1 MKPSLWAGLIPN
13 GIGQVQPNHYLD
25 ILKVAWRNRRQLPYA
40 LRILRKGVCDGCAL
54 GTTGMRD
61 FTMSGVHLCTVRLNL
76 LRLNTI
82 QAMDHHV
89 LARVADLR
97 DKSSHELR
105 ELGRIPYPML
115 RRRGDA
121 GFRRISWDEALDAIA
136 SRIRTSLPERLA
148 FYLTSRGLS
157 NEVYYVAQ
165 KAARFLGTNNV
176 DNASRLCH
184 APSTR
189 ALKEVLG
196 AGAASCSYKDWVGT
210 DLLILFGSDVPGNQP
225 VTTKYMYR
233 AKQEGTK
240 ILVINPY
247 KEPGLDRYWV
257 PSVMES
263 AVFGTKL
270 ADEFFQVHTG
280 GDMAFINGVLK
291 HLLENDW
298 LDKQFIDDHTAG
310 FEELQ
315 VVLSEQSWEFLE
327 HESGASSAEMMRF
340 ARMYS
345 EAHSA
350 VFVWS
355 MGITQHSFG
364 TQNVKGIV
372 NLALSRG
379 MLGREKCGVMPI
391 RGHSGVQGGG
401 ELGCL
406 PDSLPGSRAMNAGS
420 AAEIEPLWGFP
431 VPQTPGLSAVE
442 MIDAAHDGELDV
454 FHVVCGNFLETLP
467 EPDYVREAL
476 ERVPLRIHQDLVVT
490 HQMLVDP
497 ADMVILLPA
506 ATRYEQSGGATE
518 TSTERYI
525 YFSPEI
531 PGRRIGEARS
541 EWQILMDLAEQVHP
555 ERHASMHFENGD
567 QIRAEIAQVVPSYGG
582 IEDFGKAGDAVQ
594 WGGPRLYEGGVFGT
608 PEKLGHFTEVSPAAT
623 NLPPG
628 RFKVSTRRRK
638 QFNSMVWDWK
648 DPLTGANQ
656 NDILMNPED
665 ATSLDVEDGAP
676 LVLESEIGSFRGV
689 VKESPILPGNLQIH
703 WPEGM
708 QLIGLKGVD
717 LESGIPDYN
726 VVVSVTV
733 PKDREAS
740 L

>member
-1 MKPSLWAGLIPN
+1 MWAGMIPN
-13 GIGQVQPNHYLD
+13 GIGQVKPNHYFD
-25 ILKVAWRNRRQLPYA
+25 VLKAAWRNRRQLPFA

-82 QAMDHHV
+82 QAMDHSI
-89 LARVADLR
+89 LGRVANLR

-121 GFRRISWDEALDAIA
+121 GFRRISWDEALDTIA
-136 SRIRTSLPERLA
+136 ARIRETVPERLA
-148 FYLTSRGLS
+148 FYLTSRGIS

-165 KAARFLGTNNV
+165 KAARFLGTNNI

-196 AGAASCSYKDWVGT
+196 AGAASCSYKDWIGT
-210 DLLILFGSDVPGNQP
+210 DLLILFGSDVPSNQP
-225 VTTKYMYR
+225 VTTKYMYS
-233 AKQEGTK
+233 AKQQGTK
-240 ILVINPY
+240 ILVVNPY
-247 KEPGLDRYWV
+247 KEPGLERYWI

-298 LDKQFIDDHTAG
+298 LDQQFIDDHTAG
-310 FEELQ
+310 FEELRAA
-315 VVLSEQSWEFLE
+315 LSDQSWEFLE
-327 HESGASSAEMMRF
+327 RESGASSAEMLRF
-340 ARMYS
+340 ARLYS
-345 EAHSA
+345 EAKSA

-364 TQNVKGIV
+364 TQNVKAIV
-372 NLALSRG
+372 NLALARG

-406 PDSLPGSRAMNAGS
+406 PDSLPGSRPLNAGS
-420 AAEIEPLWGFP
+420 AAEFEPLWGFP
-431 VPQTPGLSAVE
+431 VPQAAGLSAVE
-442 MIDAAHDGELDV
+442 MIDAAHEGKLDV
-454 FHVVCGNFLETLP
+454 FHVVGGNFLETLP

-476 ERVPLRIHQDLVVT
+476 EEVPLRIHQDLVVT

-497 ADMVILLPA
+497 ADTVILLPA
-506 ATRYEQSGGATE
+506 ATRYEQAGGATE

-541 EWQILMDLAEQVHP
+541 EWQIFMDLAERVFP
-555 ERHASMHFENGD
+555 ERSSSIHFESGD
-567 QIRAEIAQVVPSYGG
+567 QIRAEIAKIVPSYGG
-582 IEDFGKAGDAVQ
+582 IEAFKEAGDAVQ
-594 WGGPRLYEGGVFGT
+594 WGGPRLYEGGVFTT
-608 PEKLGHFTEVSPAAT
+608 PDKLGHFSEVSPSPT
-623 NLPPG
+623 DLPQG
-628 RFKVSTRRRK
+628 RFRVSTRRGK
-638 QFNSMVWDWK
+638 QFNSMVWEWK
-648 DPLTGANQ
+648 DSMTGANR

-665 ATSLDVEDGAP
+665 ATRLNLEEGAP
-676 LVLESEIGSFRGV
+676 VILESEVGSFRGV
-689 VKESPILPGNLQIH
+689 VKESPILSGNLQVH

-708 QLIGLKGVD
+708 QLIGRKGAD
-717 LESGIPDYN
+717 PESGIPDYN
-726 VVVSVTV
+726 VVVSVTR
-733 PKDREAS
+733 PKDRDDS

>member
-1 MKPSLWAGLIPN
+1 MWAGMIPN
-13 GIGQVQPNHYLD
+13 GIGQVKPNHYFD
-25 ILKVAWRNRRQLPYA
+25 VLKAAWRNRRQLPFA

-82 QAMDHHV
+82 QAMDHSI
-89 LARVADLR
+89 LGRVANLR

-121 GFRRISWDEALDAIA
+121 GFRRISWDEALDTIA
-136 SRIRTSLPERLA
+136 VRIRETVPERLA
-148 FYLTSRGLS
+148 FYLTSRGIS

-165 KAARFLGTNNV
+165 KAARFLGTNNI

-196 AGAASCSYKDWVGT
+196 AGAASCSYKDWIGT
-210 DLLILFGSDVPGNQP
+210 DLLILFGSDVPSNQP
-225 VTTKYMYR
+225 VTTKYMYS
-233 AKQEGTK
+233 AKQQGTK
-240 ILVINPY
+240 ILVVNPY
-247 KEPGLDRYWV
+247 KEPGLERYWI

-298 LDKQFIDDHTAG
+298 LDQQFIDDHTAG
-310 FEELQ
+310 FEELRAA
-315 VVLSEQSWEFLE
+315 LSDQSWEFLE
-327 HESGASSAEMMRF
+327 RESGASSAEMLRF
-340 ARMYS
+340 ARLYS
-345 EAHSA
+345 EAKSA

-364 TQNVKGIV
+364 TQNVKAIV
-372 NLALSRG
+372 NLALARG

-406 PDSLPGSRAMNAGS
+406 PDSLPGSRPLNAGS
-420 AAEIEPLWGFP
+420 AAEFEPLWGFP
-431 VPQTPGLSAVE
+431 VPQAAGLSAVE
-442 MIDAAHDGELDV
+442 MIDAAHEGKLDV
-454 FHVVCGNFLETLP
+454 FHVVGGNFLETLP

-476 ERVPLRIHQDLVVT
+476 EEVPLRIHQDLVVT

-497 ADMVILLPA
+497 ADTVILLPA
-506 ATRYEQSGGATE
+506 ATRYEQAGGATE

-541 EWQILMDLAEQVHP
+541 EWQIFMDLAERVFP
-555 ERHASMHFENGD
+555 ERSSSIHFESGD
-567 QIRAEIAQVVPSYGG
+567 QIRAEIAKIVPSYGG
-582 IEDFGKAGDAVQ
+582 IEAFKEAGDAVQ
-594 WGGPRLYEGGVFGT
+594 WGGPRLYEGGVFTT
-608 PEKLGHFTEVSPAAT
+608 PDKLGHFSEVSPSPT
-623 NLPPG
+623 DLPQG
-628 RFKVSTRRRK
+628 RFRVSTRRGK
-638 QFNSMVWDWK
+638 QFNSMVWEWK
-648 DPLTGANQ
+648 DSMTGANR

-665 ATSLDVEDGAP
+665 ATRLNLEEGAP
-676 LVLESEIGSFRGV
+676 VILESEVGSFRGV
-689 VKESPILPGNLQIH
+689 VKESPILSGNLQVH

-708 QLIGLKGVD
+708 QLIGRKGAD
-717 LESGIPDYN
+717 PESGIPDYN
-726 VVVSVTV
+726 VVVSVTR
-733 PKDREAS
+733 PKDRDDS